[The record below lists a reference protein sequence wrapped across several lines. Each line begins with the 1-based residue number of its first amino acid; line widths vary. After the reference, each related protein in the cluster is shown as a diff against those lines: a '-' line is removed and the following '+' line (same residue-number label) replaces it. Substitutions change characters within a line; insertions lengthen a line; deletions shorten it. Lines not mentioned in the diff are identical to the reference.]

1 MQYKNKKH
9 SIYKDKAIF
18 GAYLAGLWEG
28 DGSVLVKSKEHL
40 KPTINI
46 TFHKNQSV
54 FAEKLL
60 QIRSDQCEEKVVY

>member
-9 SIYKDKAIF
+9 SIYKDKTIF

-28 DGSVLVKSKEHL
+28 DECVLVKSKEHL

-46 TFHKNQSV
+46 TFHKNQSG
-54 FAEKLL
+54 
-60 QIRSDQCEEKVVY
+60 